1 MYATFIELRRKSD
14 LSCRISFTIDAM
26 WIPFDNYMCVAG
38 YLIDDSKI
46 LGLKYLEC
54 KRDPLEALKGLLLD
68 WKIDKNICSVIAENI
83 DDVDEIKSWLSD
95 RGNLFP
101 VNGELLQFGY
111 LVNILTSENE
121 SEIAIEVIQKI
132 RGLFHYVFAR
142 LSNENKFQKAV
153 GRATSL
159 GKKAS
164 SEDVNPTS
172 FGIK

>member
-1 MYATFIELRRKSD
+1 MKNHLKCCRGKISEERTADEETCVIDPLEMVNMIIKCGLTLKSIKTDVCHIYRVEKEKLCRCLSD

-38 YLIDDSKI
+38 YFIDDSKI

-54 KRDPLEALKGLLLD
+54 KRDPLETLKGLLLD

-101 VNGELLQFGY
+101 VNGELLQFG
-111 LVNILTSENE
+111 
-121 SEIAIEVIQKI
+121 
-132 RGLFHYVFAR
+132 
-142 LSNENKFQKAV
+142 
-153 GRATSL
+153 
-159 GKKAS
+159 
-164 SEDVNPTS
+164 
-172 FGIK
+172 